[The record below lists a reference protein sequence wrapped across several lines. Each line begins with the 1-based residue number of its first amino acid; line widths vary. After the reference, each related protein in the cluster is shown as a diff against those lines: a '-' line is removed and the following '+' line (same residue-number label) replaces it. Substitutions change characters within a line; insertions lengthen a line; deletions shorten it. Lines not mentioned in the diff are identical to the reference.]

1 MTVRESFEPIPLF
14 PLSGSLNH
22 DNYILLYIIFIHVSD
37 KCVWLFV
44 TVLLIIAKI
53 ETTQPII
60 NRDWSSEL
68 WCTQTV
74 EYYAA
79 MKDNENMLYA
89 L

>member
-1 MTVRESFEPIPLF
+1 M
-14 PLSGSLNH
+14 
-22 DNYILLYIIFIHVSD
+22 SD